1 MPFCKWMYP
10 LWLLF
15 LSAGG
20 LFSQHPLLKIT
31 YPAHYDTFDVA
42 KLRIAGVTH
51 PEALISINDISARV
65 YPTGAFIGRVDLQP
79 GLNKILVQCKWRQ
92 QTLRDTIKAFR
103 PPPLIPLPIIPTAFD
118 STILEPVADVWL
130 MPGDR
135 LEVRCKASP
144 NAQGEL
150 LIPEMALRRPLL
162 PSTPFSA
169 GIYTASLM
177 VGDWLLEKPLQLC
190 FSLIGPD
197 GLQRQKVAPGKLTV
211 LSPERPLCG
220 WTIAEAN
227 IWNAAQEGVVI
238 TVLPDSVPLQLNG
251 KIGSRWRVRLGK
263 TLVGYIEGSEL
274 HAEPQVKPLASTP
287 VSAPIISYE
296 KDWLRLDMKVNHP
309 LPFILEQSI
318 DPPIVELVLYGGY
331 ISSTWIT
338 YPRSKSVIKNISWS
352 QPEEEVLRWRIELEQ
367 KQQWGHRVVFDKDRL
382 SLYVRRTPARAMA
395 SSRPLEGLII
405 AIDPGHGGS
414 ESGAISPTGLEEKE
428 INLRYAGYVA
438 DYLRKAGAAIVLTR
452 SIDTTLTIQQR
463 IATARLAQAH
473 LYLWLHNNSV
483 GPEVDAIRV
492 RGTSTYFYVPQNRA
506 LAEKVYYQL
515 RQIGLAPYG
524 CIQESYTVTRVP
536 DMLAVLVE
544 GAFMSH
550 PEDERWLMQST
561 FLRRLAAAVGQGV
574 MDFVASSR

>member
-1 MPFCKWMYP
+1 
-10 LWLLF
+10 
-15 LSAGG
+15 
-20 LFSQHPLLKIT
+20 
-31 YPAHYDTFDVA
+31 
-42 KLRIAGVTH
+42 
-51 PEALISINDISARV
+51 
-65 YPTGAFIGRVDLQP
+65 
-79 GLNKILVQCKWRQ
+79 
-92 QTLRDTIKAFR
+92 
-103 PPPLIPLPIIPTAFD
+103 
-118 STILEPVADVWL
+118 
-130 MPGDR
+130 
-135 LEVRCKASP
+135 
-144 NAQGEL
+144 
-150 LIPEMALRRPLL
+150 
-162 PSTPFSA
+162 
-169 GIYTASLM
+169 
-177 VGDWLLEKPLQLC
+177 
-190 FSLIGPD
+190 
-197 GLQRQKVAPGKLTV
+197 
-211 LSPERPLCG
+211 
-220 WTIAEAN
+220 
-227 IWNAAQEGVVI
+227 
-238 TVLPDSVPLQLNG
+238 
-251 KIGSRWRVRLGK
+251 
-263 TLVGYIEGSEL
+263 
-274 HAEPQVKPLASTP
+274 
-287 VSAPIISYE
+287 
-296 KDWLRLDMKVNHP
+296 
-309 LPFILEQSI
+309 
-318 DPPIVELVLYGGY
+318 
-331 ISSTWIT
+331 
-338 YPRSKSVIKNISWS
+338 
-352 QPEEEVLRWRIELEQ
+352 
-367 KQQWGHRVVFDKDRL
+367 
-382 SLYVRRTPARAMA
+382 MA